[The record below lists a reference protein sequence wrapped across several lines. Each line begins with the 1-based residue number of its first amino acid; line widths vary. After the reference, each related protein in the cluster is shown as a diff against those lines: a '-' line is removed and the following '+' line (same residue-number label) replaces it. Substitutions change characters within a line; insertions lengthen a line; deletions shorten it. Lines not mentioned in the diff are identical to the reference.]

1 MPLLLPTAWLSLVL
15 GLMAPPPQTPA
26 ATLTDKTFVAWVAPA
41 TLTQKGGSVLSLD
54 DGDGHF
60 DGLVFGELAPARW
73 MAGSDFY
80 RRTRRDQGDRP
91 AETAG
96 PDTFVKLALVYRGN
110 TVTLSRNGTV
120 ISQHEIET
128 PQRFDDLAA
137 LFVGPRHQGNS
148 DVFQGQIDDL
158 RIYDRALDSAEI
170 AALKPNDP
178 AGPQP
183 WAWFPFDGDK
193 ATDRAGHFAGVYL
206 APGASVAK
214 GRLVLDGPRAALIA
228 TATEADL
235 SAFRPRAKPPSI
247 TDAPDLPADLA
258 VVRRF
263 RNHLLA
269 DPHRPTYHFVMPED
283 LAMPFDPNG
292 AISWKGRYHLFYIY
306 QEGDTAPPGR
316 KARGPREHVFG
327 HVSSVDMVHWRQ
339 HPTPLYPTD
348 VSVDRGMFSGNC
360 FINKQGEATML
371 FHGVGAGN
379 CIMTSSDENL
389 DVWTRL
395 PSNPIVPIPG
405 ADKPY
410 TSWDPHG
417 WLEGQTYYAVF
428 GGIPG
433 NNPKP
438 PAVFKADALDRW
450 TYVGPFLHHDLP
462 GIGADE
468 DISCPDFFEMG
479 GKRVLICIAHNRGAR
494 YYVGEW
500 KNEQFV
506 PEVHERLSWS
516 DNLYFAP
523 ETLLALDGRR
533 ILWAWIFDRRS
544 DATQRA
550 RGWSGTYALPREIT
564 LGPDNRLRFAPL
576 RELKQLRY
584 DAKELTTIAVP
595 ADGEVV
601 LDAIAGN
608 TIELELTIEPGPA
621 QRVGVRVNRSPDRAE
636 ETAIVV
642 DLAEHAL
649 QIDTRKAS
657 LGEGPKGVEAGPY
670 RVEAGQSIVLRVFV
684 DRSVVE
690 AFADDRQAVV
700 RHVYPTRADSLGVSV
715 FAEGG
720 SARIERVRA
729 WKIAPSNPY

>member
-1 MPLLLPTAWLSLVL
+1 MPHLSPWLGALL
-15 GLMAPPPQTPA
+15 GLLAPPQDAPAPATP
-26 ATLTDKTFVAWVAPA
+26 LGDRTFVAWVAPA
-41 TLTQKGGSVLSLD
+41 NLIQKGGSVLSLD
-54 DGDGHF
+54 DGEGHF

-73 MAGSDFY
+73 MAGSDLY
-80 RRTRRDQGDRP
+80 RRTRRDQAGVP

-96 PDTFVKLALVYRGN
+96 PDTFVKLALVYRGKS
-110 TVTLSRNGTV
+110 VTLSRDGVV
-120 ISQHEIET
+120 ISSHAIES
-128 PQRFDDLAA
+128 PQTFDDQAA

-148 DVFQGQIDDL
+148 DVFQGRIEDL
-158 RIYDRALDSAEI
+158 RIYDRALDAAEL
-170 AALKPNDP
+170 AALKPDDP
-178 AGPQP
+178 AGPKP
-183 WAWFPFDGDK
+183 WAWFPFDGER
-193 ATDRAGHFAGVYL
+193 AADRTGRFAGVFL
-206 APGASVAK
+206 APGATVAD

-228 TATEADL
+228 TPTEADL
-235 SAFRPRAKPPSI
+235 AAFRPRAKPPSI
-247 TDAPDLPADLA
+247 SEAPELPADLA

-292 AISWKGRYHLFYIY
+292 AIFWKGRYHLFYIY
-306 QEGDTAPPGR
+306 QEGDTARPGR
-316 KARGPREHVFG
+316 KPRGPREHVFG
-327 HVSSVDMVHWRQ
+327 HVSSVDLVHWRQ

-360 FINKQGEATML
+360 FVNKKGEATML

-379 CIMTSSDENL
+379 CILTSTDETL

-438 PAVFKADALDRW
+438 PAVFKADTLDRW

-462 GIGADE
+462 GVGPEE
-468 DISCPDFFEMG
+468 DISCPDFFELG

-494 YYVGEW
+494 YYVGDW
-500 KNEQFV
+500 VNEQFV
-506 PEVHERLSWS
+506 PEVHERMSWS

-523 ETLLALDGRR
+523 ETLLAPDGRR
-533 ILWAWIFDRRS
+533 ILWAWIFDRRP

-550 RGWSGTYALPREIT
+550 SGWSGTYALPREIT
-564 LGPDNRLRFAPL
+564 LGPDNRLRFRPL
-576 RELKQLRY
+576 RELKQLRH
-584 DAKELTTIAVP
+584 DAQQLDPLTVP

-601 LDAIAGN
+601 LDSIAGN
-608 TIELELTIEPGPA
+608 TIELELTIDPGEA
-621 QRVGVRVNRSPDRAE
+621 QRVGVRVARSPDRAE

-642 DLAEHAL
+642 DRADNTLK
-649 QIDTRKAS
+649 IDTRKAS

-670 RVEAGQSIVLRVFV
+670 APEPGQPIVLRIFV

-700 RHVYPTRADSLGVSV
+700 RHVYPTRPDSLGVSV

-720 SARIERVRA
+720 AAKVQRVRA
-729 WKIAPSNPY
+729 WKLAPSNPY